1 MKELS
6 TPRGLVT
13 IFALWSRA
21 FRHHR
26 LLLCSTLLLIAAVM
40 SFFITDIV
48 APVHLQPKHVS
59 QIILAENGTPLRAFP
74 DASGVWRYPVTVE
87 DVSPLYIEAL
97 LNYEDQHFYQHPG
110 INPVALTRALW
121 QWLTNGRIISGGSTL
136 TMQVARIQYPEKR
149 TLIGKFKEIIRALQL
164 ELHYSKTDILTF
176 YLNHAPYGGTIEGV
190 HAASLSYFGYDAKN
204 LTHAQSALLAVLP
217 QAPSRYRPDRH
228 PEAATLARN
237 KLLDRLETLG
247 VWSTDTVDD
256 AKMETIQAVNI
267 ERYQNAPILARR
279 LTFKSEQP
287 LTKTYIDLG
296 WQNVAQQRLF
306 DYVQGIDDAASAAAL
321 IMDNRTG
328 EVKVYVGS
336 ADFSNQLRD
345 GYVDMVQAVRSPGST
360 LKPFIY
366 GLAIDQGL
374 IHSHS
379 LLMDV
384 PLQFADY
391 QPENFNG
398 GFRGPVSVAVAL
410 QKSLNIPVI
419 QVLERLGPAYL
430 YLALQQ
436 SGAHLQLPTAEPP
449 TLSIGLG
456 GLGTNL
462 ESLVRLYSALANEG
476 VTVSP
481 LYTDS
486 DKPRAS
492 SRLLSPG
499 AAWTIRNILLTADN
513 APRGLA
519 IKTGTSYGNRDSWAI
534 GVSEHYTL
542 GVWVGR
548 PDGQPVA
555 AHHGRQTAVPLL
567 MQLSS
572 MIPMTTLAPR
582 KPDSV
587 TEVEVC
593 WPNGKSKG
601 NAPCDIQHSAWLVDS
616 TVPTTWMTT
625 RKEDQ
630 PFNGSEQT
638 IRVAID
644 SNLSV
649 PFGCNIQSVEKVVSL
664 WPSQLQ
670 PWLPTAFQTATK
682 IPAFD
687 PRCPNQLMDINR
699 LPLRLSG
706 IEEGDALMI
715 SNQTAKAVK
724 VFAQGGQ
731 KPYYWYL
738 NGQLTNTSTDSL
750 TFSARAQNQYEII
763 VTDRNGLMAKRTLN
777 VFSQDSP

>member
-1 MKELS
+1 VNEEKNNQATVSILKFWQ
-6 TPRGLVT
+6 R
-13 IFALWSRA
+13 IFR
-21 FRHHR
+21 RHP
-26 LLLCSTLLLIAAVM
+26 LLLGFI
-40 SFFITDIV
+40 SFLFTIVIGFLITDTI

-59 QIILAENGTPLRAFP
+59 QIILADNGTPLRAFP
-74 DASGVWRYPVTVE
+74 DASGVWRYPVTVNE
-87 DVSPLYIEAL
+87 VSPLYIEAL
-97 LNYEDQHFYQHPG
+97 LNYEDRYFYHHPG

-121 QWLTNGRIISGGSTL
+121 QWLANGRIVSGGSTL

-149 TLIGKFKEIIRALQL
+149 TLIGKFKEVVRALQL
-164 ELHYSKTDILTF
+164 ELHFSKDEILTF
-176 YLNHAPYGGTIEGV
+176 YLNHAPFGGTIEGV
-190 HAASLSYFGYDAKN
+190 HAASLSYFGYDAKS
-204 LTHAQSALLAVLP
+204 LTHAQAALLAVLP

-228 PEAATLARN
+228 PEAATLARD

-247 VWSTDTVDD
+247 VWTADTVLD

-279 LTFKSEQP
+279 LTLNSEQP
-287 LTKTYIDLG
+287 LIKTHIDLS
-296 WQNVAQQRLF
+296 WQSVAQQRLY
-306 DYVQGIDDAASAAAL
+306 DYVQGIDDAASAATL
-321 IMDNRTG
+321 IMDNKTG
-328 EVKVYVGS
+328 AVKVYVGS
-336 ADFSNQLRD
+336 ADFSNPLRD
-345 GYVDMVQAVRSPGST
+345 GYVDMVQAIRSPGST

-391 QPENFNG
+391 QPQNFNG
-398 GFRGPVSVAVAL
+398 GFRGPVTVALAL
-410 QKSLNIPVI
+410 QKSLNIPVV

-436 SGAHLQLPTAEPP
+436 SGANLQLPTAEPP

-462 ESLVRLYSALANEG
+462 ESLVSLYSALGNDG
-476 VTVSP
+476 VAVTPV
-481 LYTDS
+481 YIDS
-486 DKPRAS
+486 DRSAAS

-499 AAWTIRNILLTADN
+499 AAWTIRKILLTADN
-513 APRGLA
+513 APKGLA

-534 GVSEHYTL
+534 GVSEQYTL

-548 PDGQPVA
+548 PDGQPIA

-567 MQLSS
+567 MQLAS
-572 MIPMTTLAPR
+572 MLPRTSLTPR

-587 TEVEVC
+587 KEVEIC
-593 WPNGKSKG
+593 WPSGRVKTDL
-601 NAPCDIQHSAWLVDS
+601 PCDVQHSAWIVNA
-616 TVPTTWMTT
+616 TIPHTWMTT

-630 PFNGSEQT
+630 AFNASEQT

-644 SNLSV
+644 SGLSV
-649 PFGCNIQSVEKVVSL
+649 PFGCEVQSVDKAVSL

-670 PWLPTAFQTATK
+670 PWLPPAFQSTTK

-687 PRCPNQLMDINR
+687 SRCPNQLMDVNR

-715 SNQTAKAVK
+715 SSQTKKAVK

-731 KPYYWYL
+731 TPYNWYL
-738 NGQLTNTSTDSL
+738 NGQLANNSASSF
-750 TFSARAQNQYEII
+750 TFIAQAQNQYELI
-763 VTDRNGLMAKRTLN
+763 VTDRNGLMARRTLD
-777 VFSQDSP
+777 VFSQASP